1 MPIDSRAKGVE
12 LEEAFAEWMTTSLGF
27 TAVSRDHYAKGKA
40 ATRAYQVD
48 VHGRLY
54 NPRWRVLYY
63 VAFVIWALAPAA
75 LIWPQQQDLAGINA
89 AVEDTVRGIVPE
101 AAGYG
106 LALLGLVAAIVGRVG
121 RNRTTLHAWVECK
134 NRQTRV
140 KRADIEKL
148 QGAVRDVREN
158 PGADWKPARVMMVS
172 GSGFDV
178 DALAIAR
185 THGIECWERTATG
198 LFRRVELD

>member
-1 MPIDSRAKGVE
+1 MPIDRRAKGAE

-27 TAVSRDHYAKGKA
+27 TSVSRKHYAKGKA
-40 ATRAYQVD
+40 AARGYQVD
-48 VHGRLY
+48 VHGQLY
-54 NPRWRVLYY
+54 NPRWRALYF
-63 VAFVIWALAPAA
+63 VAVCIWLVAAAA
-75 LIWPQQQDLAGINA
+75 LIWPQQEHLAGIHD
-89 AVEDTVRGIVPE
+89 AVEDTVRGIAPE

-106 LALLGLVAAIVGRVG
+106 LALLGVIAALVGRVG
-121 RNRTTLHAWVECK
+121 KKRTTLHAWVECK
-134 NRQTRV
+134 NRQTSV

-185 THGIECWERTATG
+185 TLGIECWERTATG
-198 LFRRVELD
+198 LFRRVGPD